1 MENPPLV
8 TVYIPCRNYGRYLS
22 QAVDSV
28 FAQLYDNWELFLINE
43 ASDDDT
49 LRICNAYAA
58 RDPDRVTVIDNATPL
73 GLQRGANTVL
83 QRCNGVYIMRLDAD
97 DWLDECALL
106 LMAAKL
112 SSDTKLGIVYGNY
125 FYTDQAGTVL
135 GMERRHELGTEDSAG
150 HLPPHGACTMVRT
163 RALKAVG
170 GYTESINAQDGWEL
184 WYKVKQYMGSA
195 NLNVP
200 VFYYRQHET
209 SLSRDAD
216 RLLTAR
222 SKIFQGLSKKLEGSY
237 ALSHLAVLGVKESYP
252 DLPGIPYRTLDG
264 VPLLERA
271 LGMMGE
277 SKSLTTVMVSSKS
290 DEVLAFAEGLE
301 ARGAV
306 PAHMRRKRDTFENGE
321 YLPVQQILED
331 AGAAYIDQ
339 HGHPPDLISFH
350 SLHTFNCTAAHID
363 SSVDILRVG
372 KSDSVI
378 SVQEEKSA
386 LFSYG
391 TDGLRI
397 LNPGRLD
404 GLTYDRERVYRFNG
418 AIITTWWDMV
428 AAGHFLGV
436 NIGYL
441 EMSPRD
447 SQHITKDILDSPAV
461 LATT

>member
-49 LRICNAYAA
+49 LRICNSYAA
-58 RDPDRVTVIDNATPL
+58 RDPERVTVIDNETPT
-73 GLQRGANTVL
+73 GLQKVANTVL
-83 QRCNGVYIMRLDAD
+83 QMCNGVYIMRLDAD

-106 LMAAKL
+106 LMATKL
-112 SSDTKLGIVYGNY
+112 SSDPALGIVYGNY
-125 FYTDQAGTVL
+125 FYTDHTGTVL
-135 GMERRHELGTEDSAG
+135 GMERRHALGTEDNAG

-184 WYKVKQYMGSA
+184 WYKINQYMGSA

-216 RLLTAR
+216 RLLRAR
-222 SKIFQGLSKKLEGSY
+222 AKIFQSQAKKMEGSY
-237 ALSHLAVLGVKESYP
+237 GLSHLAVLGVKESYP

-264 VPLLERA
+264 VSLLERA
-271 LGMMGE
+271 LKMIGRAE
-277 SKSLTTVMVSSKS
+277 APSSIMVSSKS

-301 ARGAV
+301 TQGCV
-306 PAHMRRKRDTFENGE
+306 PHHIRRKRGTFENGE
-321 YLPVQQILED
+321 YLPVQEILED
-331 AGAAYIDQ
+331 AGAAYTAQ
-339 HGHPPDLISFH
+339 NGHPPDIISFL
-350 SLHTFNCTAAHID
+350 SLHTFNCTADHID

-391 TDGLRI
+391 SDGLRI

-428 AAGHFLGV
+428 ATGHFLGS

-447 SQHITKDILDSPAV
+447 SQHITKEILDAPA
-461 LATT
+461 T